1 MILPL
6 YLYSYVFRSFHVT
19 NPMYYPADLLWLPVT
34 VHGTSSFLVTTLH
47 VMSSTLKDTSAALEK
62 ALNEPSVSDLS
73 ASDEQHSSLLNCLI
87 AGSSR

>member
-1 MILPL
+1 MILPP

-19 NPMYYPADLLWLPVT
+19 NPMYYPADLLWRPAPVHCT
-34 VHGTSSFLVTTLH
+34 PAFLAAPLH
-47 VMSSTLKDTSAALEK
+47 VMPSTLKDTSAALEK

-73 ASDEQHSSLLNCLI
+73 ASNEQHSSLLNCLI